1 MASSALNTVTGNP
14 LLRLASRLLVSIIV
28 AFPFLL
34 AGGYGVLE
42 PDFPKLVAMVVLILG
57 AGLLCL
63 GLYMSLAGVAPTPAL
78 VSGERQIIQRHPTM
92 KPAYARMI
100 WSIPFIVA
108 AGYLLQFTQQPYIFP
123 FVPFV
128 IGMYFFL
135 KGVMKYLRN
144 LHITYTITDRRVMH
158 MYKFLWLSTKEIP
171 VARIV
176 SISETRSFF
185 EILTGRGTVVVATGI
200 GQQQVIR
207 IEEIND
213 PSPVALALR
222 EMMPTT

>member
-1 MASSALNTVTGNP
+1 MLGIFRFLP
-14 LLRLASRLLVSIIV
+14 FFASRVLPSVVI
-28 AFPFLL
+28 AFPLLL
-34 AGGYGVLE
+34 AGGYGIMD
-42 PDFPKLVAMVVLILG
+42 PSFPKSVAVVVLVLG

-63 GLYMSLAGVAPTPAL
+63 GFYMGLAGIAPEPTM
-78 VSGERQIIQRHPTM
+78 VSDERLIIQRHPTM
-92 KPAYARMI
+92 KPAYARMV

-108 AGYLLQFTQQPYIFP
+108 AGYLLEFTQQPYIFP

-135 KGVMKYLRN
+135 KGVMKYLKN
-144 LHITYTITDRRVMH
+144 QHITYTITDRRVMH

-176 SISETRSFF
+176 SISEARSFF

>member
-1 MASSALNTVTGNP
+1 MLGIFRFLP
-14 LLRLASRLLVSIIV
+14 FFASRVLPSVVI
-28 AFPFLL
+28 AFPLLL
-34 AGGYGVLE
+34 AGGYGIMD
-42 PDFPKLVAMVVLILG
+42 PSFPKSVAVVVLVLG

-63 GLYMSLAGVAPTPAL
+63 GFYMGLAGIAPEPTM
-78 VSGERQIIQRHPTM
+78 VSGERLIIQRHPTM

-108 AGYLLQFTQQPYIFP
+108 AGYLLEFTQQPYIFP

-135 KGVMKYLRN
+135 KGVMKYLKN
-144 LHITYTITDRRVMH
+144 QHITYTITDRRVMH

-176 SISETRSFF
+176 SISEARSFF

>member
-1 MASSALNTVTGNP
+1 MLGIFRFLP
-14 LLRLASRLLVSIIV
+14 FFASRVLPSIVI
-28 AFPFLL
+28 AFPLLL
-34 AGGYGVLE
+34 AGGYGIMD
-42 PDFPKLVAMVVLILG
+42 PAFPKLVAVVVLVLG
-57 AGLLCL
+57 ALLLCL
-63 GLYMSLAGVAPTPAL
+63 GFYMGLAGIAPTPTM
-78 VSGERQIIQRHPTM
+78 VSGERLIIQRHPTM
-92 KPAYARMI
+92 KPAYARMV

-108 AGYLLQFTQQPYIFP
+108 AGYLLEFTQQPYIFP

-176 SISETRSFF
+176 SISEARSFF

-200 GQQQVIR
+200 GQQQVIK

-222 EMMPTT
+222 EMMPST

>member
-1 MASSALNTVTGNP
+1 MASSALNSVTGIP
-14 LLRLASRLLVSIIV
+14 FLRLASRLLVSVII
-28 AFPFLL
+28 ALPFLL
-34 AGGYGVLE
+34 AGGYGLLE
-42 PDFPKLVAMVVLILG
+42 PDFPKLVAVVVLIVG

-63 GLYMSLAGVAPTPAL
+63 GFYMSLAGVAPTPSL

-92 KPAYARMI
+92 KPAYARMV
-100 WSIPFIVA
+100 WSIPFVVA
-108 AGYLLQFTQQPYIFP
+108 AGYLLQFTEQPYIFP

-176 SISETRSFF
+176 SISEARNFF
-185 EILTGRGTVVVATGI
+185 EIITGRGTVVVATGI
-200 GQQQVIR
+200 GQQQVIK

-222 EMMPTT
+222 EMMPSA

>member
-1 MASSALNTVTGNP
+1 MLGIFRFLP
-14 LLRLASRLLVSIIV
+14 FFASRVLPSIVI
-28 AFPFLL
+28 AFPLLL
-34 AGGYGVLE
+34 AGGYGIMD
-42 PDFPKLVAMVVLILG
+42 PAFPKLVAVVVLVLG
-57 AGLLCL
+57 ALLLCL
-63 GLYMSLAGVAPTPAL
+63 GFYMGLAGIAPTPTM
-78 VSGERQIIQRHPTM
+78 VSGERLIIQRHPTM
-92 KPAYARMI
+92 KPAYARMV

-108 AGYLLQFTQQPYIFP
+108 AGYLLEFTQQPYIFP

-135 KGVMKYLRN
+135 KGVMKYLKN
-144 LHITYTITDRRVMH
+144 QHITYTITDRRVMH

-176 SISETRSFF
+176 SISEARSFF

-222 EMMPTT
+222 EMMPST

>member
-1 MASSALNTVTGNP
+1 MG
-14 LLRLASRLLVSIIV
+14 
-28 AFPFLL
+28 
-34 AGGYGVLE
+34 
-42 PDFPKLVAMVVLILG
+42 
-57 AGLLCL
+57 
-63 GLYMSLAGVAPTPAL
+63 LAGVAPTPTM
-78 VSGERQIIQRHPTM
+78 VSDERLIILRHPTM

-108 AGYLLQFTQQPYIFP
+108 AGYLLQFTEQPYVFP

-176 SISETRSFF
+176 SISEARNFF

-200 GQQQVIR
+200 GQQQVIK

-222 EMMPTT
+222 EMMPST

>member
-1 MASSALNTVTGNP
+1 MLGIFRFLP
-14 LLRLASRLLVSIIV
+14 FFASRVLPSIVI
-28 AFPFLL
+28 AFPLLL
-34 AGGYGVLE
+34 AGGYGIVD
-42 PDFPKLVAMVVLILG
+42 PAFPKSVAVVVLVLG
-57 AGLLCL
+57 SGLLCL
-63 GLYMSLAGVAPTPAL
+63 GFYMGLAGIAPEPTM
-78 VSGERQIIQRHPTM
+78 VSGERLIIQRHPTM
-92 KPAYARMI
+92 KPAYARMV

-108 AGYLLQFTQQPYIFP
+108 AGYLLEFTQQPYIFP

-135 KGVMKYLRN
+135 KEVMKYLKN
-144 LHITYTITDRRVMH
+144 QHITYTITDRRVMH

-171 VARIV
+171 VDRVV
-176 SISETRSFF
+176 SISEARSFF

-222 EMMPTT
+222 EMMPTI

>member
-1 MASSALNTVTGNP
+1 MLGIFRFLP
-14 LLRLASRLLVSIIV
+14 FFASRVLPSIVI
-28 AFPFLL
+28 AFPLLL
-34 AGGYGVLE
+34 AGGYGIMD
-42 PDFPKLVAMVVLILG
+42 PAFPKLVAVVVLVLG

-63 GLYMSLAGVAPTPAL
+63 GFYMGLAGIAPTPTM
-78 VSGERQIIQRHPTM
+78 VSGERLIIQRHPTM
-92 KPAYARMI
+92 KPAYARMV

-108 AGYLLQFTQQPYIFP
+108 AGYLLEFTQQPYIFP

-135 KGVMKYLRN
+135 KGVMKYLKN
-144 LHITYTITDRRVMH
+144 QHITYTITDRRVMH

-176 SISETRSFF
+176 SISEARSFF

-222 EMMPTT
+222 EMMPST

>member
-1 MASSALNTVTGNP
+1 MANIVVNTITGNP
-14 LLRLASRLLVSIIV
+14 FFRLASRLLVSIMI

-34 AGGYGVLE
+34 AGGVGIISPE
-42 PDFPKLVAMVVLILG
+42 FPILVAVVTLILG
-57 AGLLCL
+57 GTLLCL
-63 GLYMSLAGVAPTPAL
+63 GFYMSLAGVAPTPVL
-78 VSGERQIIQRHPTM
+78 VSGERLIIQRHPTM

-176 SISETRSFF
+176 SISEARSFF

-200 GQQQVIR
+200 GKQQVIR

-222 EMMPTT
+222 EMMPST

>member
-1 MASSALNTVTGNP
+1 MSTILT
-14 LLRLASRLLVSIIV
+14 LASRLVVTIV
-28 AFPFLL
+28 IAFPFLL
-34 AGGYGVLE
+34 AGAYGIVD
-42 PDFPKLVAMVVLILG
+42 PDFPELVSIACLILG
-57 AGLLCL
+57 VGLMCL
-63 GLYMSLAGVAPTPAL
+63 GFYMGLTGVAPTPTM
-78 VSGERQIIQRHPTM
+78 VNDERLIIVRHPTM
-92 KPAYARMI
+92 RPAYARMVM
-100 WSIPFIVA
+100 SIPFIIV

-144 LHITYTITDRRVMH
+144 LHITYTVTDRRVMH

-176 SISETRSFF
+176 SISEARSFF

-200 GQQQVIR
+200 GAQQVIR

-222 EMMPTT
+222 EMMPST

>member
-1 MASSALNTVTGNP
+1 MLGIFRFLP
-14 LLRLASRLLVSIIV
+14 FFASRVLPSIVI
-28 AFPFLL
+28 AFPLLL
-34 AGGYGVLE
+34 AGGYGIMD
-42 PDFPKLVAMVVLILG
+42 PAFPKLVAIVVLVLG
-57 AGLLCL
+57 ALLLCL
-63 GLYMSLAGVAPTPAL
+63 GFYMGLAGIAPTPTM
-78 VSGERQIIQRHPTM
+78 VSGERLIIQRHPTM
-92 KPAYARMI
+92 KPAYARMV

-108 AGYLLQFTQQPYIFP
+108 AGYLLEFTQQPYIFP

-135 KGVMKYLRN
+135 KGVMKYLKN
-144 LHITYTITDRRVMH
+144 QHITYTITDRRVMH

-176 SISETRSFF
+176 SISEARSFF

-200 GQQQVIR
+200 GQQQVIK

-222 EMMPTT
+222 EMMPST

>member
-1 MASSALNTVTGNP
+1 MLGIFRFLP
-14 LLRLASRLLVSIIV
+14 FFASRVLPSIVI
-28 AFPFLL
+28 AFPLLL
-34 AGGYGVLE
+34 AGGYGIMD
-42 PDFPKLVAMVVLILG
+42 PAFPKLVAVVVLVLG
-57 AGLLCL
+57 ALLLCL
-63 GLYMSLAGVAPTPAL
+63 GFYMGLAGIAPTPTM
-78 VSGERQIIQRHPTM
+78 VSGERLIIQRHPTM
-92 KPAYARMI
+92 KPAYARMV

-108 AGYLLQFTQQPYIFP
+108 AGYLLEFTQQPYIFP

-135 KGVMKYLRN
+135 KGVMKYLKN
-144 LHITYTITDRRVMH
+144 QHITYTITDRRVMH

-176 SISETRSFF
+176 SVSEARSFF

-200 GQQQVIR
+200 GQQQVIK

-222 EMMPTT
+222 EMMPST

>member
-1 MASSALNTVTGNP
+1 MLGIFRFLP
-14 LLRLASRLLVSIIV
+14 FFASRVLPSIVI
-28 AFPFLL
+28 AFPLLL
-34 AGGYGVLE
+34 AGGYGIMD
-42 PDFPKLVAMVVLILG
+42 PAFPKLVAVVVLVLG

-63 GLYMSLAGVAPTPAL
+63 GFYMGLAGIAPEPTM
-78 VSGERQIIQRHPTM
+78 VSDERLIIQRHPTM

-108 AGYLLQFTQQPYIFP
+108 AGYLLEFTQQPYVFP

-135 KGVMKYLRN
+135 KGVMKYLKN
-144 LHITYTITDRRVMH
+144 QHITYTITDRRVMH

-176 SISETRSFF
+176 SISEARSFF

-222 EMMPTT
+222 EMMPTS

>member
-1 MASSALNTVTGNP
+1 MSAI
-14 LLRLASRLLVSIIV
+14 LRLGSRLLVTIMI

-34 AGGYGVLE
+34 AGGYGILD
-42 PDFPKLVAMVVLILG
+42 PAFPELVAIVCLLLG
-57 AGLLCL
+57 AGLMCL
-63 GLYMSLAGVAPTPAL
+63 GFYMGLAGIAPEPTI
-78 VSGERQIIQRHPTM
+78 VSDERLIIQRHPTM

-100 WSIPFIVA
+100 WSIPFVVA
-108 AGYLLQFTQQPYIFP
+108 AGYLLQFTEQPYIFP
-123 FVPFV
+123 FLPFV

-135 KGVMKYLRN
+135 KGVMKFLRN

-176 SISETRSFF
+176 SISEARNFF

-200 GQQQVIR
+200 GQQQVIK

-222 EMMPTT
+222 EMMPSA

>member
-1 MASSALNTVTGNP
+1 MLGIFRFLP
-14 LLRLASRLLVSIIV
+14 FFASRVLPSIII
-28 AFPFLL
+28 AFPLLL
-34 AGGYGVLE
+34 AGGYGIMD
-42 PDFPKLVAMVVLILG
+42 PAFPKLVAVVVLVLG
-57 AGLLCL
+57 ALLLCL
-63 GLYMSLAGVAPTPAL
+63 GFYMGLAGIAPTPTM
-78 VSGERQIIQRHPTM
+78 VTGERLIIQRHPTM

-100 WSIPFIVA
+100 WSIPFMVA
-108 AGYLLQFTQQPYIFP
+108 AGYLLEFTQQPYIFP
-123 FVPFV
+123 FVPFL

-135 KGVMKYLRN
+135 KGVMKYLKN
-144 LHITYTITDRRVMH
+144 QHITYTITDRRVMH

-185 EILTGRGTVVVATGI
+185 EIITGRGTVVVATGI

-222 EMMPTT
+222 EMMPST

>member
-1 MASSALNTVTGNP
+1 MNSI
-14 LLRLASRLLVSIIV
+14 LRLGSRLLVSLII

-34 AGGYGVLE
+34 AGGYGILD
-42 PDFPKLVAMVVLILG
+42 PAFPELVAIVCLILG
-57 AGLLCL
+57 AALLCL
-63 GLYMSLAGVAPTPAL
+63 GFYMGLAGVAPTPTM
-78 VSGERQIIQRHPTM
+78 VSDERLIILRHPTM

-108 AGYLLQFTQQPYIFP
+108 AGYLLQFTQQPYVFP

>member
-1 MASSALNTVTGNP
+1 MLGIFRFLP
-14 LLRLASRLLVSIIV
+14 FFASRVLPSIVI
-28 AFPFLL
+28 AFPLLL
-34 AGGYGVLE
+34 AGGYGIMD
-42 PDFPKLVAMVVLILG
+42 PAFPKLVAVVVLVLG

-63 GLYMSLAGVAPTPAL
+63 GFYMGLAGIAPEPTM
-78 VSGERQIIQRHPTM
+78 VSDERLIIQRHPTM

-108 AGYLLQFTQQPYIFP
+108 AGYLLEFTQQPYVFP

-135 KGVMKYLRN
+135 KGVMKYLKN
-144 LHITYTITDRRVMH
+144 QHITYTITDRRVMH

-176 SISETRSFF
+176 SISEARSFF

-222 EMMPTT
+222 EMMPST

>member
-1 MASSALNTVTGNP
+1 MSAI
-14 LLRLASRLLVSIIV
+14 LRLGSRLLVTIMI

-34 AGGYGVLE
+34 AGGYGILD
-42 PDFPKLVAMVVLILG
+42 PAFPELVAIVCLLLG
-57 AGLLCL
+57 AGLMCL
-63 GLYMSLAGVAPTPAL
+63 GFYMGLAGVAPTPTMVNDEPL
-78 VSGERQIIQRHPTM
+78 IILRHPTM
-92 KPAYARMI
+92 KPAYARMV
-100 WSIPFIVA
+100 WSIPFVVA
-108 AGYLLQFTQQPYIFP
+108 AGYLLQFTEQPYIFP

-135 KGVMKYLRN
+135 KGVMKYLKN
-144 LHITYTITDRRVMH
+144 QHITYTITDRRVMH

-176 SISETRSFF
+176 SISEARNFF
-185 EILTGRGTVVVATGI
+185 EIITGRGTVVVATGI
-200 GQQQVIR
+200 GQQQVIK

-222 EMMPTT
+222 EMMPST

>member
-1 MASSALNTVTGNP
+1 MLGIFRFLP
-14 LLRLASRLLVSIIV
+14 FFASRVLPSIVI
-28 AFPFLL
+28 AFPLLL
-34 AGGYGVLE
+34 AGGYGIMD
-42 PDFPKLVAMVVLILG
+42 PAFPKLVAVVVLVLG

-63 GLYMSLAGVAPTPAL
+63 GFYMGLAGIAPEPTM
-78 VSGERQIIQRHPTM
+78 VSDERLIIQRHPTM
-92 KPAYARMI
+92 KPAYARMV

-108 AGYLLQFTQQPYIFP
+108 AGYLLEFTQQPYIFP

-135 KGVMKYLRN
+135 KGVMKYLKN
-144 LHITYTITDRRVMH
+144 QHITYTITDRRVMH

-176 SISETRSFF
+176 SISEARSFF

-222 EMMPTT
+222 EMMPST

>member
-1 MASSALNTVTGNP
+1 MASLVTQNP
-14 LLRLASRLLVSIIV
+14 FLRLFGRLLVSIIV

-34 AGGYGVLE
+34 AGGVGIISHE
-42 PDFPKLVAMVVLILG
+42 FPQLVALVVLILG
-57 AGLLCL
+57 LALLCL
-63 GLYMSLAGVAPTPAL
+63 GFYMSLAGVAPTPSL
-78 VSGERQIIQRHPTM
+78 VSGERQIIERHPTM

-108 AGYLLQFTQQPYIFP
+108 AGYLFQFTEQPYIFP
-123 FVPFV
+123 FVPFL

-144 LHITYTITDRRVMH
+144 LHITYTVTDRRVMH

-176 SISETRSFF
+176 SISEARSFF

-222 EMMPTT
+222 EMMPNA

>member
-1 MASSALNTVTGNP
+1 MARSTLNAVTGNP
-14 LLRLASRLLVSIIV
+14 FLRLGSRLVVSIII

-34 AGGYGVLE
+34 AGGAGILE
-42 PDFPKLVAMVVLILG
+42 QDFPQLLAVVVLVLG
-57 AGLLCL
+57 VGLLCL
-63 GLYMSLAGVAPTPAL
+63 GFYMSLAGVAPTPTM

-108 AGYLLQFTQQPYIFP
+108 AGYLLQFTQQPYVFP

-200 GQQQVIR
+200 GKQQVIR

-222 EMMPTT
+222 EMMPST

>member
-1 MASSALNTVTGNP
+1 MSAI
-14 LLRLASRLLVSIIV
+14 LRLGSRLLVTIMI

-34 AGGYGVLE
+34 AGGYGILD
-42 PDFPKLVAMVVLILG
+42 PAFPELVAIVCLLLG
-57 AGLLCL
+57 AGLMCL
-63 GLYMSLAGVAPTPAL
+63 GFYMGLAGVAPTPTM
-78 VSGERQIIQRHPTM
+78 VNDERLIILRHPTM
-92 KPAYARMI
+92 KPAYARMV
-100 WSIPFIVA
+100 WSIPFVVA
-108 AGYLLQFTQQPYIFP
+108 AGYLLQFTEQPYIFP

-128 IGMYFFL
+128 IGKYFFL
-135 KGVMKYLRN
+135 KGVMMYLRN

-176 SISETRSFF
+176 SISEARNFF
-185 EILTGRGTVVVATGI
+185 EIITGRGTVVVATGS
-200 GQQQVIR
+200 GQQQVIK

-222 EMMPTT
+222 EMMPST

>member
-1 MASSALNTVTGNP
+1 MLGIFRFLP
-14 LLRLASRLLVSIIV
+14 FFASRVLPSIVI
-28 AFPFLL
+28 AFPLLL
-34 AGGYGVLE
+34 AGGYGIMD
-42 PDFPKLVAMVVLILG
+42 PAFPKLVAVVVLVLG

-63 GLYMSLAGVAPTPAL
+63 GFYMGLAGIAPEPTM
-78 VSGERQIIQRHPTM
+78 VSDERLIIQRHPTM

-100 WSIPFIVA
+100 WSIPFVVA
-108 AGYLLQFTQQPYIFP
+108 AGYLLQFTEQPYIFP

-135 KGVMKYLRN
+135 KGVMKYLKN
-144 LHITYTITDRRVMH
+144 QHITYTITDRRVMH

-176 SISETRSFF
+176 SISEARSFF

-213 PSPVALALR
+213 PAPVALALR
-222 EMMPTT
+222 EMMPST

>member
-1 MASSALNTVTGNP
+1 MSGIFRFLP
-14 LLRLASRLLVSIIV
+14 FFASRVLPSIII
-28 AFPFLL
+28 AFPLLL
-34 AGGYGVLE
+34 AGGYGIVD
-42 PDFPKLVAMVVLILG
+42 PAFPKSLAVVVLVLG

-63 GLYMSLAGVAPTPAL
+63 GFYMGLAGIAPTPTMVA
-78 VSGERQIIQRHPTM
+78 GERLIIQRHPTM
-92 KPAYARMI
+92 KPAYARMV

-108 AGYLLQFTQQPYIFP
+108 AGYLLEFTQQPYIFP

-135 KGVMKYLRN
+135 KGVMKYLKN
-144 LHITYTITDRRVMH
+144 QHITYTITDRRVMH

-176 SISETRSFF
+176 SISEVRSFF

-207 IEEIND
+207 SEEIND

>member
-1 MASSALNTVTGNP
+1 MSAI
-14 LLRLASRLLVSIIV
+14 LRLTSRLLVTIMI

-34 AGGYGVLE
+34 AGGYGFMD
-42 PDFPKLVAMVVLILG
+42 PAFPELVSIVCLLLG
-57 AGLLCL
+57 AGLMCL
-63 GLYMSLAGVAPTPAL
+63 GFYMGLAGVAPTPTM
-78 VSGERQIIQRHPTM
+78 VNDERLIILRHPTM
-92 KPAYARMI
+92 KPAIARMV
-100 WSIPFIVA
+100 WSIPFVVA
-108 AGYLLQFTQQPYIFP
+108 AGYLLQFTEQPYIFP

-144 LHITYTITDRRVMH
+144 LHITYTVTDRRVMH

-176 SISETRSFF
+176 SISEARNFF

-200 GQQQVIR
+200 GQQQVIK

-222 EMMPTT
+222 EMMPST

>member
-1 MASSALNTVTGNP
+1 MLGIFRFLP
-14 LLRLASRLLVSIIV
+14 FFASRVLPSIVI
-28 AFPFLL
+28 AFPLLL
-34 AGGYGVLE
+34 AGGYGIVD
-42 PDFPKLVAMVVLILG
+42 PAFPKSVAVVVLVLG

-63 GLYMSLAGVAPTPAL
+63 GFYMGLAGIAPTPTM
-78 VSGERQIIQRHPTM
+78 VSGERLIIQRHPTM
-92 KPAYARMI
+92 KPAYARMV

-108 AGYLLQFTQQPYIFP
+108 AGYLLEFTQQPYIFP

-135 KGVMKYLRN
+135 KGVMKYLKN
-144 LHITYTITDRRVMH
+144 QHITYTITDRRVMH

-176 SISETRSFF
+176 SISEARSFF

>member
-1 MASSALNTVTGNP
+1 MLGIFRFLP
-14 LLRLASRLLVSIIV
+14 FFASRVLPSIVI
-28 AFPFLL
+28 AFPLLL
-34 AGGYGVLE
+34 AGGYGIMD
-42 PDFPKLVAMVVLILG
+42 PAFPKLVAVVVLVLG
-57 AGLLCL
+57 ALLLCL
-63 GLYMSLAGVAPTPAL
+63 GFYMGLAGIAPTPTM
-78 VSGERQIIQRHPTM
+78 VSGERLIIQRHPTM
-92 KPAYARMI
+92 KPAYARMV

-108 AGYLLQFTQQPYIFP
+108 AGYLLEFTQQPYIFP

-135 KGVMKYLRN
+135 KGVMKYLKN
-144 LHITYTITDRRVMH
+144 QHITYTITDRRVMH

-176 SISETRSFF
+176 SISEARSFF
-185 EILTGRGTVVVATGI
+185 EIITGRGTVVVATGI

-222 EMMPTT
+222 EMMPST

>member
-1 MASSALNTVTGNP
+1 MASSALNSVTGIP
-14 LLRLASRLLVSIIV
+14 FLRLASRLLVSVII
-28 AFPFLL
+28 ALPFLL
-34 AGGYGVLE
+34 AGGYGLLE
-42 PDFPKLVAMVVLILG
+42 PDFPKLVAVVVLIVG

-63 GLYMSLAGVAPTPAL
+63 GFYMSLAGVAPTPSL

-108 AGYLLQFTQQPYIFP
+108 AGYLLQFTQQPYVFP

-128 IGMYFFL
+128 IGMYLFL

-144 LHITYTITDRRVMH
+144 LHITYAITDRRVMH

-222 EMMPTT
+222 EMMVST

>member
-1 MASSALNTVTGNP
+1 MANIAVKAVTGNP
-14 LLRLASRLLVSIIV
+14 FLRLGSRLLVSLIIS
-28 AFPFLL
+28 FPFLL
-34 AGGYGVLE
+34 AGGYGILDPV
-42 PDFPKLVAMVVLILG
+42 FPKMLAMVVLILG

-63 GLYMSLAGVAPTPAL
+63 GFYMSLAGVAPTPDL
-78 VSGERQIIQRHPTM
+78 VSGERQIIERHPTM

-108 AGYLLQFTQQPYIFP
+108 AGYLFQFTQQPYVFP

-144 LHITYTITDRRVMH
+144 LHITYTITDRRVVH

-176 SISETRSFF
+176 SVSEARSFF

-200 GQQQVIR
+200 GQAQVIR

>member
-1 MASSALNTVTGNP
+1 MLGIFRFLP
-14 LLRLASRLLVSIIV
+14 FFASRVLPSVVI
-28 AFPFLL
+28 AFPLLL
-34 AGGYGVLE
+34 AGGYGIMD
-42 PDFPKLVAMVVLILG
+42 PSFPKSVAVVVLVLG

-63 GLYMSLAGVAPTPAL
+63 GFYMGLAGIAPEPTM
-78 VSGERQIIQRHPTM
+78 VSGERLIIQRHPTM
-92 KPAYARMI
+92 KPAYARMV

-108 AGYLLQFTQQPYIFP
+108 AGYLLEFTQQPYIFP

-135 KGVMKYLRN
+135 KGVMKYLKN
-144 LHITYTITDRRVMH
+144 QHITYTITDRRVMH

-176 SISETRSFF
+176 SISEARSFF

>member
-1 MASSALNTVTGNP
+1 MLGIFRFVP
-14 LLRLASRLLVSIIV
+14 FFASRVLPSIVI
-28 AFPFLL
+28 AFPLLL
-34 AGGYGVLE
+34 AGGYGIMD
-42 PDFPKLVAMVVLILG
+42 PAFPKLVAVVVLVLG

-63 GLYMSLAGVAPTPAL
+63 GFYMGLAGIAPEPTM
-78 VSGERQIIQRHPTM
+78 VSDERLIIQRHPTM

-108 AGYLLQFTQQPYIFP
+108 AGYLLEFTQQPYIFP

-135 KGVMKYLRN
+135 KGVMKYLKN
-144 LHITYTITDRRVMH
+144 QHITYTITDRRVMH

-176 SISETRSFF
+176 SISEARSFF
-185 EILTGRGTVVVATGI
+185 EIITGRGTVVVATGI

-222 EMMPTT
+222 EMMPST

>member
-1 MASSALNTVTGNP
+1 MLGIFRFLP
-14 LLRLASRLLVSIIV
+14 FFASRVLPSIVI
-28 AFPFLL
+28 AFPLLL
-34 AGGYGVLE
+34 AGGYGIMD
-42 PDFPKLVAMVVLILG
+42 PAFPKSVAVVVLVLG

-63 GLYMSLAGVAPTPAL
+63 GFYMGLAGIAPEPNM
-78 VSGERQIIQRHPTM
+78 VSGERLIIQRHPTM
-92 KPAYARMI
+92 KPAYARMV

-108 AGYLLQFTQQPYIFP
+108 AGYLLEFTQQPYIFP

-135 KGVMKYLRN
+135 KGVMKYLKN
-144 LHITYTITDRRVMH
+144 QHITYTITDRRVMH

-176 SISETRSFF
+176 SISEARSFF

>member
-1 MASSALNTVTGNP
+1 MLGIFRFLP
-14 LLRLASRLLVSIIV
+14 FFASRVLPSIVI
-28 AFPFLL
+28 AFPLLL
-34 AGGYGVLE
+34 AGGYGIMD
-42 PDFPKLVAMVVLILG
+42 PAFPKLVAIVVLVLG
-57 AGLLCL
+57 ALLLCL
-63 GLYMSLAGVAPTPAL
+63 GFYMGLAGIAPTPTM
-78 VSGERQIIQRHPTM
+78 VSGERLIIQRHPTM
-92 KPAYARMI
+92 KPAYARMV

-108 AGYLLQFTQQPYIFP
+108 AGYLLEFTQQPYIFP

-135 KGVMKYLRN
+135 KGVMKYLKN
-144 LHITYTITDRRVMH
+144 QHITYTITDRRVMH

-176 SISETRSFF
+176 SISEARSFF

-222 EMMPTT
+222 EMMPST

>member
-1 MASSALNTVTGNP
+1 MLGIFRFLP
-14 LLRLASRLLVSIIV
+14 FFASRVLPSIVI
-28 AFPFLL
+28 AFPLLL
-34 AGGYGVLE
+34 AGGYGIMD
-42 PDFPKLVAMVVLILG
+42 PAFPKLVAVVVLVLG
-57 AGLLCL
+57 ALLLCL
-63 GLYMSLAGVAPTPAL
+63 GFYMGLAGIAPTPTM
-78 VSGERQIIQRHPTM
+78 VSGERLIIQRHPTM
-92 KPAYARMI
+92 KPAYARMV
-100 WSIPFIVA
+100 WSIPFMVA
-108 AGYLLQFTQQPYIFP
+108 AGYLLEFTQQPYIFP
-123 FVPFV
+123 FVPFL

-135 KGVMKYLRN
+135 KGVMKYLKN
-144 LHITYTITDRRVMH
+144 QHITYTITDRRVMH

-176 SISETRSFF
+176 SISEARSFF

-222 EMMPTT
+222 EMMPST